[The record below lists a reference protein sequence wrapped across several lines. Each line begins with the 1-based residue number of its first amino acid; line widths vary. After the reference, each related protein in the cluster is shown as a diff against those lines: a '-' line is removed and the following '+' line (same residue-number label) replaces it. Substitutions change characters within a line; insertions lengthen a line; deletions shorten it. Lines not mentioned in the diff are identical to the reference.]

1 MSITSYATMG
11 LQSVFSFI
19 LNVDYLICLDVRSFN
34 FVDML
39 FICNTLTSLN
49 ASFMKFLVTFFAVLF
64 SMSICAQEQRKLAL
78 VIGNANYEDPN
89 AVLLNPIND
98 SRLMTETF
106 EELEFDS
113 DKINDCNKQL
123 IIEGV
128 LYNLQ
133 LFIED
138 FVFSELHKPIR
149 DILQYRIDVTQVTL
163 NHKLDVQHEENMQLI
178 TRAKEL
184 LRKHENVFNV
194 AEFLKQ
200 EEKIMNL
207 EILD

>member
-1 MSITSYATMG
+1 M
-11 LQSVFSFI
+11 
-19 LNVDYLICLDVRSFN
+19 
-34 FVDML
+34 
-39 FICNTLTSLN
+39 
-49 ASFMKFLVTFFAVLF
+49 
-64 SMSICAQEQRKLAL
+64 
-78 VIGNANYEDPN
+78 
-89 AVLLNPIND
+89 
-98 SRLMTETF
+98 
-106 EELEFDS
+106 
-113 DKINDCNKQL
+113 
-123 IIEGV
+123 

-138 FVFSELHKPIR
+138 FAFSELHKPIR
-149 DILQYRIDVTQVTL
+149 DILQYRIDLTQVTL
-163 NHKLDVQHEENMQLI
+163 NHKLDVQHEENMKLI